1 MDDLLDTLCTLI
13 LLAAAIVFGFMALS
27 AAGAWVMALFRGDP
41 IVIVGGL
48 PLAGCFAAVSRFFLR
63 WI

>member
-1 MDDLLDTLCTLI
+1 MDDLLDTLCTLV
-13 LLAAAIVFGFMALS
+13 LLAAAVVSGFLAVAC
-27 AAGAWVMALFRGDP
+27 AAGWVVSLFGGDL
-41 IVIVGGL
+41 ILILVGL

>member
-1 MDDLLDTLCTLI
+1 MEDVLDTLCTLV
-13 LLAAAIVFGFMALS
+13 LLAAAIVFGFFALS
-27 AAGAWVMALFRGDP
+27 AAGAWVMGLFRGDL

-48 PLAGCFAAVSRFFLR
+48 PLAGCFVAVSRFFLR